1 MDSAN
6 IRVLVVD
13 DDEDVADTTSD
24 LLELSGH
31 EVQVAYNGRQA
42 VEKARSFQPSLVILD
57 ITMPE
62 MDGYQTAR
70 LLRLGNTRSR
80 LSIVAHS
87 GLAQAQDVENARQ
100 AGFDYH
106 LAKPAQADRLVAL
119 AEASVTGD
127 RLTGHLS
134 LA

>member
-1 MDSAN
+1 MDISN

-13 DDEDVADTTSD
+13 DDEDVADTTSS

-42 VEKARSFQPSLVILD
+42 VEKARSFQPSLIILD

-62 MDGYQTAR
+62 MDGYQAAR
-70 LLRLGNTRSR
+70 LLRLEHAAP
-80 LSIVAHS
+80 LMLVAHT

-106 LAKPAQADRLVAL
+106 LVKPAQADRLLAL
-119 AEASVTGD
+119 AEASLTGD
-127 RLTGHLS
+127 RLTGHL
-134 LA
+134 